1 MISLLNEE
9 NDKIGMILVIKIINE
24 KIYSFFYEKK
34 NENKINNLNI
44 NGAWGS
50 GKSTIVNNLENFYKK
65 TYGEKDKIE
74 WIVLNLWEYETI
86 VNPYFKLIN
95 DILNKI
101 LDNDEIISKKLNKN
115 YKIEKSVSTSWTI
128 PFLKIFGAEIK
139 FNAKML
145 QNDKNDLNKLIKE
158 TVAKINNFLNE
169 NNKKIIIIFDEIDRC
184 IPDNQIKFL
193 SYIKNIFLEISNIFF
208 YF

>member
-9 NDKIGMILVIKIINE
+9 NDKIGMIPVIKIINE

-34 NENKINNLNI
+34 NDNNFNNLNI

-50 GKSTIVNNLENFYKK
+50 GKSTIMHNLEKFYKE
-65 TYGEKDKIE
+65 TYGEKDKIK
-74 WIVLNLWEYETI
+74 WIVLNLWEYEVI

-101 LDNDEIISKKLNKN
+101 LDNDEIISKNLNKN

-128 PFLKIFGAEIK
+128 PFWK
-139 FNAKML
+139 
-145 QNDKNDLNKLIKE
+145 
-158 TVAKINNFLNE
+158 
-169 NNKKIIIIFDEIDRC
+169 
-184 IPDNQIKFL
+184 
-193 SYIKNIFLEISNIFF
+193 YLEQK
-208 YF
+208 